1 MQKKIWKTSGFV
13 TTWEVAG
20 PYEQQGKS
28 FEALFDIP
36 FAPETG
42 DSASVHWQKLTVNTK
57 NAESWKMDLLHALGG
72 EERVAYARTWINS
85 PKKQDVRLELG
96 SDDGIKVWLNDHL
109 VHTNNAARALQA
121 GSDKVDVTLNE
132 GWNSLLLKVTQHNA
146 GWGFCVRFS
155 ETGGEPV
162 AGLRASLKPPA
173 TAQR

>member
-1 MQKKIWKTSGFV
+1 
-13 TTWEVAG
+13 VAG
-20 PYEQQGKS
+20 PYAQEGKS
-28 FEALFDIP
+28 FAQLFDIP

-42 DSASVHWQKLTVNTK
+42 DAASVHWQDLSVNAK
-57 NAESWKMDLLHALGG
+57 NADSWKMDLLHALGG

-96 SDDGIKVWLNDHL
+96 SDDGLKVWLNDHL
-109 VHTNNAARALQA
+109 VHANNAARALQA
-121 GSDKVDVTLNE
+121 GSDKVDVTLNA